1 MRVKRSPA
9 DDWFSKL
16 VRERAEHTCESCGKY
31 CGPKHEH
38 GRLDCSHIFSRRH
51 RATRWHPDNAVAH
64 CFRCHQYLGG
74 NPLEFSAW
82 AEGYLGSGLLEI
94 VRDQHRMIV
103 KCGKALEKQ
112 IAAELRQQ
120 YNAMMEK
127 RAEGVTGR
135 IEFEGWT
142 F

>member
-1 MRVKRSPA
+1 M
-9 DDWFSKL
+9 
-16 VRERAEHTCESCGKY
+16 
-31 CGPKHEH
+31 
-38 GRLDCSHIFSRRH
+38 
-51 RATRWHPDNAVAH
+51 
-64 CFRCHQYLGG
+64 
-74 NPLEFSAW
+74 EFSAW